1 MIVPLYTVPDGE
13 WTEKLPVTEEYPR
26 HWVTIVDL
34 EITLS
39 NGYTIK
45 TPKGTIWDG
54 ASIPKWAWWIFK
66 PIDEAAIADY
76 LHDCLWIQKR
86 EQLEY
91 FSYNIYL
98 TRLFADN
105 ERNAWRNKLA
115 PRKIIKNTITNF
127 VIRKIGGFYYSKQ
140 LFIPT

>member
-1 MIVPLYTVPDGE
+1 MKVPLYTAPAGG
-13 WTEKLPVTEEYPR
+13 WFEKLMTTEEYPR

-39 NGYTIK
+39 NGYVIRTS
-45 TPKGTIWDG
+45 KGTIWDG

-76 LHDCLWIQKR
+76 LHDCLWVEKK

-91 FSYNIYL
+91 FGYNIYL
-98 TRLFADN
+98 TRLFADT
-105 ERNAWRNKLA
+105 ERNNWRKKLA
-115 PRKIIKNTITNF
+115 PRKDMKNLITHF
-127 VIRKIGGFYYSKQ
+127 VIRKLGGLFYSKEIS
-140 LFIPT
+140 IPN